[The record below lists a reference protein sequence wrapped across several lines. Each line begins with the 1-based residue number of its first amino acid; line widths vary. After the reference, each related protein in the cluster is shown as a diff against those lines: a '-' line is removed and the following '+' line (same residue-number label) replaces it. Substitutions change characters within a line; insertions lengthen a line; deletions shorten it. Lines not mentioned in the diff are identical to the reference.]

1 MDSSISI
8 KAAVN
13 NVENIIPKRI
23 KLLWSAGALGVAFMM
38 NTLAGF
44 VLVYMVTV
52 LKIEPALAGFIAF
65 FPKIFDAF
73 TDPLVGGWSDRL
85 AVKGSRRRPFLLW
98 GAILS
103 SLSFFMVF
111 ATPIFE
117 NQIFSVI
124 FIFTSLMVFSFGYT
138 LFNIPYLAMPAEMT
152 DDYHERTSV
161 HSYRVMSYSIAGL
174 MGAGVPIILEMMGKT
189 SWHSYATIG
198 AGCAIIIFVTMF
210 ITWYGTKEA
219 RFSTAPIERPKIFTE
234 LGHVF
239 SNKHYIRLLALK
251 FCQLFGVAATIAAI
265 PFLILYVI
273 QRDFGVFTYYL
284 IVLGLVSTAAAPLL
298 YKLSRKIGKSQTYI
312 VSALCFVVGVASWS
326 FTQPNEPTWAILM
339 RAFIIGI
346 ASCGNVLM
354 AMSMLTDIINYDSRL
369 HGVRREGIFVAFYS
383 FVEKFTFAF
392 GPLVVG
398 VALSFAG
405 FDKSLPPDTLQSP
418 QVRHAILLGMSYIP
432 AVMGVLSIWLLSGY
446 KLTESDLK

>member
-1 MDSSISI
+1 MI
-8 KAAVN
+8 
-13 NVENIIPKRI
+13 
-23 KLLWSAGALGVAFMM
+23 
-38 NTLAGF
+38 
-44 VLVYMVTV
+44 
-52 LKIEPALAGFIAF
+52 
-65 FPKIFDAF
+65 
-73 TDPLVGGWSDRL
+73 
-85 AVKGSRRRPFLLW
+85 
-98 GAILS
+98 
-103 SLSFFMVF
+103 
-111 ATPIFE
+111 
-117 NQIFSVI
+117 
-124 FIFTSLMVFSFGYT
+124 
-138 LFNIPYLAMPAEMT
+138 
-152 DDYHERTSV
+152 
-161 HSYRVMSYSIAGL
+161 
-174 MGAGVPIILEMMGKT
+174 GAGIPILLEMMGKT

-198 AGCAIIIFVTMF
+198 AIGAIIIFVTMF
-210 ITWYGTKEA
+210 TTWYGTKEA
-219 RFSTAPIERPKIFTE
+219 RFSTAPIERPNIFTE

-284 IVLGLVSTAAAPLL
+284 IVLGLVSTAAAPVL

-326 FTQPNEPTWAILM
+326 FAQPNEPTWAILI

>member
-1 MDSSISI
+1 M
-8 KAAVN
+8 
-13 NVENIIPKRI
+13 
-23 KLLWSAGALGVAFMM
+23 
-38 NTLAGF
+38 
-44 VLVYMVTV
+44 
-52 LKIEPALAGFIAF
+52 
-65 FPKIFDAF
+65 
-73 TDPLVGGWSDRL
+73 
-85 AVKGSRRRPFLLW
+85 
-98 GAILS
+98 
-103 SLSFFMVF
+103 
-111 ATPIFE
+111 
-117 NQIFSVI
+117 
-124 FIFTSLMVFSFGYT
+124 
-138 LFNIPYLAMPAEMT
+138 
-152 DDYHERTSV
+152 
-161 HSYRVMSYSIAGL
+161 
-174 MGAGVPIILEMMGKT
+174 
-189 SWHSYATIG
+189 
-198 AGCAIIIFVTMF
+198 
-210 ITWYGTKEA
+210 
-219 RFSTAPIERPKIFTE
+219 
-234 LGHVF
+234 
-239 SNKHYIRLLALK
+239 
-251 FCQLFGVAATIAAI
+251 
-265 PFLILYVI
+265 
-273 QRDFGVFTYYL
+273 
-284 IVLGLVSTAAAPLL
+284 

-326 FTQPNEPTWAILM
+326 FAQPNEPTWAILI